1 MLHLN
6 TTGVIN
12 MYTVPWSI
20 GQFLHESLEA
30 RIPLYT
36 FFFRPTLAF
45 FSPLFAHFQVLMV
58 AVVYNGE
65 LIT

>member
-20 GQFLHESLEA
+20 GQFPHESLEA
-30 RIPLYT
+30 RIPFYT
-36 FFFRPTLAF
+36 FFFALLWPF
-45 FSPLFAHFQVLMV
+45 FSPLFVHFQVLMV
-58 AVVYNGE
+58 GQLFIMVG
-65 LIT
+65 